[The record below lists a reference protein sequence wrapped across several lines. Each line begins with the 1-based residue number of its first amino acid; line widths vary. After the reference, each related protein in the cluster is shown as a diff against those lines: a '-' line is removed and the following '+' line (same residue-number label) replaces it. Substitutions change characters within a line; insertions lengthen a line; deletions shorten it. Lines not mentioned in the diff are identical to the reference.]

1 MTYPIRGYTGAA
13 SAGTLA
19 SALSAST
26 TGSVT
31 SSASI
36 ASWNASSTVALTSST
51 LITVA
56 IDYGL
61 ATEEKVLAYYLD
73 STHINITL
81 RGVDGTTAQ
90 THGAG
95 AFFIPVWSAIEAQEA
110 QNAVQI
116 LKPILTNT
124 GGATNTTVIGVDG
137 TPAVGTAQVVAPID
151 HVHNLPSTSLATWLQ
166 SATVTAANLT
176 VPAANLSGT
185 LTTAQLANSSNA
197 WYTSITSGS
206 IPSGTTFPSTP
217 QISQSVTGF
226 PSYLITFTC
235 TAKNLDTTAAHNVI
249 AEIGFG
255 AGSTAGSATQ
265 IASTLNTVSG
275 VVGGTNTGFSA
286 LTCTYVVT
294 GQTPATTYTAGG
306 YVAIG
311 GSTAGSIVNAALSIV
326 GLA

>member
-19 SALSAST
+19 SALSTAT

-31 SSASI
+31 SSTSI
-36 ASWNASSTVALTSST
+36 ASWNASSTVAFTSST

-90 THGAG
+90 THNAG

-110 QNAVQI
+110 QNAVQV

-137 TPAVGTAQVVAPID
+137 TSAVGTAQVVAPID

-166 SATVTAANLT
+166 SATVTATNLT

-185 LTTAQLANSSNA
+185 LTATQLVNASNT
-197 WYTSITSGS
+197 WSPTPVTSGS
-206 IPSGTTFPSTP
+206 IPNSPTSVISQVVSGYTTYLVTFCFTGAIGTT
-217 QISQSVTGF
+217 
-226 PSYLITFTC
+226 
-235 TAKNLDTTAAHNVI
+235 AHNIVSQIGVDGSPVSATAMTQAISASTTGSVSATYI
-249 AEIGFG
+249 ASGL
-255 AGSTAGSATQ
+255 STASHTMHGFVYTG
-265 IASTLNTVSG
+265 T
-275 VVGGTNTGFSA
+275 GGTNT
-286 LTCTYVVT
+286 
-294 GQTPATTYTAGG
+294 
-306 YVAIG
+306 
-311 GSTAGSIVNAALSIV
+311 IVNATLSIV